1 MKKQKRKPN
10 YSMVIDVFCL
20 GLVLFAFLYD
30 FYEKAKVEKDN
41 GFQWAGLI
49 TSLILTVLTIVSIV
63 FSLGKE
69 TYYGIT
75 ISKYNRIRGKGY
87 FDFFHKCIAVIIV
100 VSLSGLFSGLMQG
113 WLKREFLYTAL
124 SLSVCS
130 IIYSIVFIFEEVPLL
145 IRNENA
151 IKRTIEHAY
160 KNSAMSDNLDS
171 KRDNSILDTVLLNI
185 SLTEGIQT
193 AYDMIAD
200 ENDDKSALEHLLEL
214 EFDEY
219 KQINNAV
226 KENQSLLFEDSYF
239 IDGKKGADLISSGY
253 KNIQD
258 VITNMRFE
266 NIIKN
271 EKGND
276 IAYLAYELIELHEIA
291 EITKQTEAERRGLN
305 DIIGYE
311 RVLSKPLLSLIVYAC
326 ALTCK
331 EGKTWFVKY
340 LLMNNHLDMLLY
352 REEGHYLGFFL
363 AMMIVFYS
371 RAYRGTEKDIYDL
384 LDWDD
389 DKKTYSIRSGVA
401 AYLDDRELDEFEL
414 LEKIYYLF
422 NLVPPQVF
430 IPDFG
435 VCGYTSTNE
444 FSFDVIIN
452 YWLEIIFRHSFYHWS
467 KDDVLT
473 SLEKYDSDL
482 QENIY
487 HVLKETWLNDN
498 KLADSIPAYF
508 IFSICRVNFEIKQ
521 TPGNKGLINDLVA
534 FTDKISKEKD
544 KEIAQEPEKPSNITD
559 ALSYLKNGFKNK
571 MASVMVQDDSMSLK
585 KRHSI
590 SITGYCP
597 KQDYSIYFDLL
608 FDRISDDIVA
618 EINKEIK
625 KAVSPIKIEN
635 IVSYDKG
642 TLNRIKKFEP
652 EFTTSPY
659 ELIPIKDGLKN
670 EVKTYS
676 NGLLF
681 VTFWKE
687 DGIRLKVELTQAS
700 IKELTDSEAEQ
711 FIRDHYQTY
720 PNGFYRYVNNGYNY
734 YVTMDELK
742 EKIKKQYWLSSLSY
756 RWNVIVNKE
765 NCLRFEKKQ
774 A

>member
-87 FDFFHKCIAVIIV
+87 FDFLHKCIVVIIA
-100 VSLSGLFSGLMQG
+100 VSLSGLFSDLMQG

-124 SLSVCS
+124 SLGACS
-130 IIYSIVFIFEEVPLL
+130 IIYSIAFIYEEVPLL
-145 IRNENA
+145 VRNENA

-160 KNSAMSDNLDS
+160 KNAAMSDNLDS

-185 SLTEGIQT
+185 SLTEGIQS
-193 AYDMIAD
+193 AYDTITD
-200 ENDDKSALEHLLEL
+200 ENDDKGALEHLLEL

-226 KENQSLLFEDSYF
+226 KENQRLLFEDSYF

-305 DIIGYE
+305 NIIGYE
-311 RVLSKPLLSLIVYAC
+311 KSLSESLSSLIIYVC

-340 LLMNNHLDMLLY
+340 LLTNNHLHTLLY
-352 REEGHYLGFFL
+352 RKEGNYLGFFL

-371 RAYRGTEKDIYDL
+371 RANRGTEKDIYDL

-389 DKKTYSIRSGVA
+389 DKKTYSIRSGVTS
-401 AYLDDRELDEFEL
+401 YLDSRGLDEFEL
-414 LEKIYYLF
+414 LEKLYFLF

-435 VCGYTSTNE
+435 ARGYTSKEE

-452 YWLEIIFRHSFYHWS
+452 YWLEIVFRRSFYHWS
-467 KDDVLT
+467 KDDILT
-473 SLEKYDSDL
+473 SLDKYDSNL

-487 HVLKETWLNDN
+487 DVLKETWFNDN

-508 IFSICRVNFEIKQ
+508 IFSIYKVNFEIKQ
-521 TPGNKGLINDLVA
+521 RTGNEGLINNLVA

-544 KEIAQEPEKPSNITD
+544 KEIAQEQEKSSNVIV
-559 ALSYLKNGFKNK
+559 ALSYLKIGFKNK
-571 MASVMVQDDSMSLK
+571 MASIMAQDNSMSLK
-585 KRHSI
+585 KRPSI
-590 SITGYCP
+590 SITGFCP
-597 KQDYSIYFDLL
+597 KQYYSTFFDLL
-608 FDRISDDIVA
+608 FDRISDDITA
-618 EINKEIK
+618 EINKKIKEIVP
-625 KAVSPIKIEN
+625 AVKVDN
-635 IVSYDKG
+635 MFSYDEDI
-642 TLNRIKKFEP
+642 LNEIKKFEP
-652 EFTTSPY
+652 EFTTSLY
-659 ELIPIKDGLKN
+659 ELIPIKDELKN
-670 EVKTYS
+670 EVKPYS

-681 VTFWKE
+681 GTFWKE

-720 PNGFYRYVNNGYNY
+720 PNGFYRYVNPKLFMGY
-734 YVTMDELK
+734 TT
-742 EKIKKQYWLSSLSY
+742 I
-756 RWNVIVNKE
+756 
-765 NCLRFEKKQ
+765 
-774 A
+774 

>member
-1 MKKQKRKPN
+1 M
-10 YSMVIDVFCL
+10 
-20 GLVLFAFLYD
+20 
-30 FYEKAKVEKDN
+30 
-41 GFQWAGLI
+41 
-49 TSLILTVLTIVSIV
+49 ILTVLTIVSIV

-87 FDFFHKCIAVIIV
+87 FDFLHKCIVVIVV

-124 SLSVCS
+124 SLGACS
-130 IIYSIVFIFEEVPLL
+130 IIYSIAFICEEVPLL
-145 IRNENA
+145 IRDENA
-151 IKRTIEHAY
+151 IKKTIEHAY

-185 SLTEGIQT
+185 SLTEGIQS
-193 AYDMIAD
+193 AYDTITD

-214 EFDEY
+214 EFNEY
-219 KQINNAV
+219 EQIHYEV

-239 IDGKKGADLISSGY
+239 IDGKKGTVLISSGY

-266 NIIKN
+266 NIIKE

-291 EITKQTEAERRGLN
+291 EIMKQTEVERRGLN

-311 RVLSKPLLSLIVYAC
+311 RVLSKPLLFLIIYVC

-331 EGKTWFVKY
+331 EGKNWFIKH
-340 LLMNNHLDMLLY
+340 LLTNNHLHTLLY
-352 REEGHYLGFFL
+352 RKEGNYLGFFL
-363 AMMIVFYS
+363 SMMIVFYS
-371 RAYRGTEKDIYDL
+371 RAYRGTEKDFYDF

-389 DKKTYSIRSGVA
+389 DKKTYSVRSGVT
-401 AYLDDRELDEFEL
+401 AYLDNRGLDEFEL
-414 LEKIYYLF
+414 LEKLYFLF

-430 IPDFG
+430 IRNLG
-435 VCGYTSTNE
+435 SRGYTSTDE
-444 FSFDVIIN
+444 FSFDIIIN
-452 YWLEIIFRHSFYHWS
+452 YWLEIVFRHSFYYWNN
-467 KDDVLT
+467 DDVLT
-473 SLEKYDSDL
+473 SLEKYKPDL

-487 HVLKETWLNDN
+487 HVLEGTWLNDN

-508 IFSICRVNFEIKQ
+508 IFSIYKVNFEIKQ
-521 TPGNKGLINDLVA
+521 RPGNEGLINDLVA
-534 FTDKISKEKD
+534 FTDKISKERD
-544 KEIAQEPEKPSNITD
+544 EEAAQDEKQKSNVTVD
-559 ALSYLKNGFKNK
+559 LSHLKSGFKNK
-571 MASVMVQDDSMSLK
+571 MASIMVQDEHMDLK
-585 KRHSI
+585 KRPSI

-597 KQDYSIYFDLL
+597 KQDYSTYFDLL
-608 FDRISDDIVA
+608 FNQISDDIIS
-618 EINKEIK
+618 EINTEIEK
-625 KAVSPIKIEN
+625 TVTAITIED
-635 IVSYDKG
+635 IVPYDED

-652 EFTTSPY
+652 EYTTSSY
-659 ELIPIKDGLKN
+659 ELSPIRDELKN
-670 EVKTYS
+670 DVKSFS

-681 VTFWKE
+681 DVFWKG
-687 DGIRLKVELTQAS
+687 DGIRLKVELTQTS
-700 IKELTDSEAEQ
+700 IKELTDIEAEQ

-720 PNGFYRYVNNGYNY
+720 PNVFYRYVNNGYNY

-742 EKIKKQYWLSSLSY
+742 ERIKKQYWISSLSY

-765 NCLRFEKKQ
+765 NCLRFEQEK